1 MRQIHKVHVLHI
13 LKTRASIQVSFLEQG
28 HYFSLLAALHLSPSW
43 VGIPGHLLINVT
55 SLLVAAAQENWEI
68 SILSF
73 IKNTYS
79 HWPAKYLVGLL
90 EVKGYQW
97 LHCQHLMAHMVKKSS
112 EMQETQAQSLCW
124 KYTLE
129 KGMATQSIILA
140 WRIAWTGAWCTMV
153 YGVYSWT

>member
-73 IKNTYS
+73 IKKHLLSLTSKISSWFVRSKRVPVITLPTFNGSYGKEVFWNAGNPGSIPVLKIYPREGNGYPVHYS
-79 HWPAKYLVGLL
+79 CLKNCMDRSLVYYSLWGL
-90 EVKGYQW
+90 
-97 LHCQHLMAHMVKKSS
+97 
-112 EMQETQAQSLCW
+112 
-124 KYTLE
+124 
-129 KGMATQSIILA
+129 
-140 WRIAWTGAWCTMV
+140 
-153 YGVYSWT
+153 